1 LEAPFDPY
9 DFERN
14 QWADSSEPELVRK
27 LSNLLVEEKPNQ
39 WNTERTEARP
49 YPSSTSSLASY
60 PSGFSE
66 IDAVMSAE
74 KRPQL
79 DTPLADAGPSG
90 YGRRQAQPGP
100 STSTRGQYWADTE
113 ENNPSQFFKPSTHF
127 TTLDG
132 TQYPYTPYAPAQARP
147 TPTQTLEAENEQLRK
162 AIEAERQMRR
172 DAEARLQQRATNTP
186 AAAQFQE
193 ARPEEFQQRTRGT
206 PAPAQFQK
214 TRLEGLQQSR
224 HAPSVAQE
232 GGDMPDQAMTQQQYQ
247 TNLLKQLAQLQIRLA
262 NDRMD
267 TRPNTRGS
275 TNLKPA
281 DIGYLEPKAMPM
293 PDSEAAMN
301 FIESFSDAV
310 M

>member
-1 LEAPFDPY
+1 
-9 DFERN
+9 
-14 QWADSSEPELVRK
+14 
-27 LSNLLVEEKPNQ
+27 
-39 WNTERTEARP
+39 
-49 YPSSTSSLASY
+49 
-60 PSGFSE
+60 
-66 IDAVMSAE
+66 
-74 KRPQL
+74 
-79 DTPLADAGPSG
+79 
-90 YGRRQAQPGP
+90 
-100 STSTRGQYWADTE
+100 
-113 ENNPSQFFKPSTHF
+113 
-127 TTLDG
+127 
-132 TQYPYTPYAPAQARP
+132 
-147 TPTQTLEAENEQLRK
+147 
-162 AIEAERQMRR
+162 MRR

-262 NDRMD
+262 SDRMD

-301 FIESFSDAV
+301 FIESFTDAV